1 MATCA
6 DILGLWKSSLIVF
19 DGSEEVEEDGNIRIF
34 RDAAGNVK
42 GEHIKTGS
50 TIPLGVECT
59 ETGGKVLI
67 KLTEVNGQTTTVY
80 SGRVIFFVLKD
91 ALIIIKGRVQRR
103 TPNGRRVIDNGDG
116 DWSSE
121 KPT

>member
-19 DGSEEVEEDGNIRIF
+19 DGSEEVDEDGNIRIF
-34 RDAAGNVK
+34 RDGAGKLK
-42 GEHIKTGS
+42 GEHSKAGS
-50 TIPLGVECT
+50 TIPLEVECT
-59 ETGGKVLI
+59 EVGGKVRI
-67 KLTEVNGQTTTVY
+67 KLKEVNGQTTTVY
-80 SGRVIFFVLKD
+80 SGRVILFVLKD
-91 ALIIIKGRVQRR
+91 ALVIIKGRVQRS
-103 TPNGRRVIDNGDG
+103 TTNGRRVVSNG